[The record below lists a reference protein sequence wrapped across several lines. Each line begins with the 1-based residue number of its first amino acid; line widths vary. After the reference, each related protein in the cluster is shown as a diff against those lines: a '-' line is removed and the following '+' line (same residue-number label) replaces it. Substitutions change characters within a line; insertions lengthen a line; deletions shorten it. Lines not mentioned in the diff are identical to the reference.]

1 VPNKFNVFTG
11 LPDIVN
17 DVAGMVLG
25 PGISTDNAIPR
36 FDGTTGTQLQNSG
49 TTLSDTNVLSTGE
62 LNLTT
67 DLAVE
72 YGGTGRSSAD
82 VYSVI
87 CGGTTSTGP
96 HQSVASLGSS
106 GQVLTSSGAGALPVW
121 STVSG
126 TGDVVGPASAT
137 DNAVTRFDG
146 ATGKP
151 VQNSGTTLNDADQ
164 LTTGELILTTDLAVS
179 HGGSGR
185 SSAAA
190 YRIICGGTTSTAAH
204 QSVASEGSSGE
215 VLTSNGAG
223 ALPTFQATGSYFTW
237 NDVTSGTQALSVQNG
252 YVTNFGAGVTYT
264 LPASAS
270 VGDEIRIVGNQGIA
284 TIAQNAG
291 QQIFN
296 GDSSTT
302 AGVTGSAVATDAGDC
317 IHLVCITA
325 NTEFRSVS
333 TLGS

>member
-146 ATGKP
+146 ATGKL

-223 ALPTFQATGSYFTW
+223 ALPTFQATGS
-237 NDVTSGTQALSVQNG
+237 
-252 YVTNFGAGVTYT
+252 
-264 LPASAS
+264 
-270 VGDEIRIVGNQGIA
+270 
-284 TIAQNAG
+284 
-291 QQIFN
+291 
-296 GDSSTT
+296 
-302 AGVTGSAVATDAGDC
+302 
-317 IHLVCITA
+317 
-325 NTEFRSVS
+325 
-333 TLGS
+333 